1 MNNGNGMT
9 MAAKRRGPPEVEPV
23 RIGALEVRALHWG
36 RRQGL
41 PQNGGYIE
49 AWRSNADHPD
59 WRLRVYQ
66 ISYDEKMEED
76 VQDVFI
82 ESMALNSDGRLLVRD
97 EDGHEY
103 LVNVETRD
111 VQAI

>member
-1 MNNGNGMT
+1 MNDDNSMP
-9 MAAKRRGPPEVEPV
+9 MAAKRRGPPHVEPV
-23 RIGALEVRALHWG
+23 QFGALEIRALHWG

-41 PQNGGYIE
+41 PQNGGYVE
-49 AWRSNADHPD
+49 GWRLNADQPE

-66 ISYDEKMEED
+66 ISYDDRMEED

-82 ESMALNSDGRLLVRD
+82 ENMALTPDGLLQVRD

-103 LVNVETRD
+103 LVDVATGD
-111 VQAI
+111 VQAN

>member
-1 MNNGNGMT
+1 MNDVDGMG

-23 RIGALEVRALHWG
+23 QIGPLQIRALHWG

-49 AWRSNADHPD
+49 AWRGNADQPE
-59 WRLRVYQ
+59 WRFCVYQ
-66 ISYDEKMEED
+66 ISYDDQMEED

-82 ESMALNSDGRLLVRD
+82 ENMALRPDGVLQVRD

-103 LVNVETRD
+103 LVNLATRN
-111 VQAI
+111 VQVI

>member
-1 MNNGNGMT
+1 MNDENGMS
-9 MAAKRRGPPEVEPV
+9 MAAKRRGPPEVDPV
-23 RIGALEVRALHWG
+23 QIGALEIRALHWG

-49 AWRSNADHPD
+49 AWRASADQPE

-66 ISYDEKMEED
+66 INYDDRMEED

-82 ESMALNSDGRLLVRD
+82 EHMALTPTGLLQVRD
-97 EDGHEY
+97 EDGREY
-103 LVNVETRD
+103 LVNPTTRD
-111 VQAI
+111 VQVK